1 MLLLHSAVGCTK
13 PFLRVRG
20 GVTAPGSFSFRLYSS
35 LKVQARSTLKLRGR
49 DRETAVTHHPSCLQR
64 PLFAISAKQ
73 ATAAAIVRCFGSA
86 AQGPSN
92 EKERESES
100 DAEALATSS
109 SSTSESTPPKDSLQL
124 AVSSDPSS
132 SSSSSSTT
140 TTTTAIPTLD
150 NNVVFGD
157 EEEPV
162 DEFEAEKIAVTKAGI
177 YANIGLAVTKSGVGF
192 LAGSASLL
200 ADGLH
205 SLSDLASD
213 VVTFG
218 VLKITHKP
226 ANSRYPWGYGRFDAL
241 GTLAVAALL
250 VGGSCAIGYSSLEA
264 LVAASSSNADGFGD
278 VAGALHHE
286 GIQYAGPA
294 LGVAAA
300 SVAVKELL
308 YRKTLDVGKKSRSN
322 VIIANAWH
330 HRSDALSSV
339 IAMAGIAGAM
349 ADIPVLDTFGG
360 LLVSGMILKAG
371 VEMGWDAVQELSD
384 ASVQQRDIVKQILR
398 MTAQNKKSLED
409 DIFGVHNVRAR
420 RMGHYT
426 IVDLHVEVDPQLSIS
441 MAYAAA
447 ARLREQIISQIP
459 EVIDVSTQLEPFN
472 PKEHARV
479 HLRRIDRLRRGLGS
493 SSSPQDLVFNP
504 RHHWLNFDDGL
515 HTGAKS
521 TKSQAAVAAEL
532 EAVIQ
537 ALPVQVEVTHLT
549 CHILEDRLTASTS
562 FAPF

>member
-1 MLLLHSAVGCTK
+1 MLLHSALGCAK
-13 PFLRVRG
+13 PFLRERV
-20 GVTAPGSFSFRLYSS
+20 GVAAAGSVSFRLYS
-35 LKVQARSTLKLRGR
+35 RSRFQPRLRLNLLGR
-49 DRETAVTHHPSCLQR
+49 DRDAVAVDLQR
-64 PLFAISAKQ
+64 PVFAISATQKEF
-73 ATAAAIVRCFGSA
+73 AAAHRYVGSA
-86 AQGPSN
+86 AQQSSSEKKQDSQSN
-92 EKERESES
+92 
-100 DAEALATSS
+100 AEATATSS
-109 SSTSESTPPKDSLQL
+109 AASSQSSDSSDSSESSTAATSSASTPP
-124 AVSSDPSS
+124 
-132 SSSSSSTT
+132 
-140 TTTTAIPTLD
+140 TTTANRSDI
-150 NNVVFGD
+150 FGVGGD
-157 EEEPV
+157 GGEPV

-177 YANIGLAVTKSGVGF
+177 YANIGLAITKSGVGF

-264 LVAASSSNADGFGD
+264 LVAVSSSSPSPLSNAGELGD
-278 VAGALHHE
+278 VAGALQNHE

-322 VIIANAWH
+322 VIMANAWH

-384 ASVQQRDIVKQILR
+384 ASVQQRDVVKQILR
-398 MTAQNKKSLED
+398 MTAQNK
-409 DIFGVHNVRAR
+409 VN
-420 RMGHYT
+420 
-426 IVDLHVEVDPQLSIS
+426 
-441 MAYAAA
+441 
-447 ARLREQIISQIP
+447 
-459 EVIDVSTQLEPFN
+459 
-472 PKEHARV
+472 
-479 HLRRIDRLRRGLGS
+479 
-493 SSSPQDLVFNP
+493 
-504 RHHWLNFDDGL
+504 
-515 HTGAKS
+515 
-521 TKSQAAVAAEL
+521 
-532 EAVIQ
+532 
-537 ALPVQVEVTHLT
+537 
-549 CHILEDRLTASTS
+549 
-562 FAPF
+562 